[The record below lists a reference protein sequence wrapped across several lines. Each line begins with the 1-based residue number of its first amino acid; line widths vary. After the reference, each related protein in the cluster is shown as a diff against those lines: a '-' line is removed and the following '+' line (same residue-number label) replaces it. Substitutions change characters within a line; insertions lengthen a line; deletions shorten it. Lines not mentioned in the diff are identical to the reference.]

1 MHIIATSLLIFL
13 NSNFNDKRINK
24 INAENKN
31 DILKKPRCLN
41 FKAA

>member
-1 MHIIATSLLIFL
+1 MPKFL
-13 NSNFNDKRINK
+13 SEPGTGQNQANDKRINK

-41 FKAA
+41 FNVA